1 MLGQLDQLVPPEYV
15 RTFEPMLMHA
25 PRTSYEDVRSIIE
38 LELGIGL
45 DEVFSEFNA
54 KPLASA
60 SLGQVHKA
68 RLRSTGDVVAVKVQH
83 KWIKEQ
89 VPGDLRLIQFAS
101 DCAMKIFPDF
111 KYGWLPEE
119 FQTRLP
125 LELDF
130 QLEADNTE
138 RCAEMFKNNKNI
150 AVPKVY
156 REWTTERVLTMSF
169 EAGIPAT
176 HVREMHE

>member
-1 MLGQLDQLVPPEYV
+1 MGQLDQLIPEEYV
-15 RTFEPMLMHA
+15 TAFEPMLMQA
-25 PRTSYEDVRSIIE
+25 PKTSYEDVKSIVE
-38 LELGIGL
+38 TELGRKI
-45 DEVFSEFNA
+45 DEVYSEFA
-54 KPLASA
+54 EEPLASA

-68 RLRSTGDVVAVKVQH
+68 ILRETGEVVAVKVQH

-101 DCAMKIFPDF
+101 DCAMKLFPDF

-125 LELDF
+125 NELDF
-130 QLEADNTE
+130 VKEAGNAE
-138 RCAEMFKNNKNI
+138 RCAKIFENHKNI

-156 REWTTERVLTMSF
+156 RKWTSERVLTMSF
-169 EAGIPAT
+169 ESGIPAT
-176 HVREMHE
+176 SV